1 VIGIRAKRH
10 GIHLIVAVI
19 IIIMI
24 IIIIIIIIMG
34 LSDEYRISV

>member
-24 IIIIIIIIMG
+24 IIIIIIMG